1 MDNNRPRLTAR
12 EVRKKYAI
20 ASGGVALFLLWFIR
34 DGWFNS
40 DPKMQQHLMFN
51 RTGSVLLAG
60 VLLFCLA
67 MLTSAALAVRRE
79 SRQSQQPPTG

>member
-1 MDNNRPRLTAR
+1 MESNHPRPTAR

-20 ASGGVALFLLWFIR
+20 ASGAVFLFLLWFIR

-51 RTGSVLLAG
+51 RTGSFLLAG

-67 MLTSAALAVRRE
+67 MLSSAALAVRRE
-79 SRQSQQPPTG
+79 RRKSQPPASS